1 MNHLPDFSWISRRLP
16 MTSRELTLT
25 DLSDVAGQLGFAN
38 RALRVGIKK
47 IAQIRLPAIL
57 YWDQTHFVVLK
68 SVSRQRLTIND
79 LVRGLVSMTHA
90 EVADH
95 FTGVA
100 VELVPT
106 AEMKR

>member
-1 MNHLPDFSWISRRLP
+1 MPDFSWIRRRLP

-68 SVSRQRLTIND
+68 SVSRRRLTIHD
-79 LVRGLVSMTHA
+79 PARGLVSMTHA
-90 EVADH
+90 EFADH